1 MLKWNLEIDTTID
14 NSLPKLNL
22 NKFGTT
28 GVQVEGPFWFIVG
41 VKLVCLGRIAQ
52 KAGCSSSYNGG
63 YAVFC
68 FAGGSDE

>member
-1 MLKWNLEIDTTID
+1 M
-14 NSLPKLNL
+14 
-22 NKFGTT
+22 
-28 GVQVEGPFWFIVG
+28 G
-41 VKLVCLGRIAQ
+41 VKLVCLGRIVQ